1 MLSTPLNRV
10 LLQTDPAEQA
20 TLTMDA
26 PDFAP
31 PPGKLRAR
39 REI

>member
-1 MLSTPLNRV
+1 MLWTPLNRV
-10 LLQTDPAEQA
+10 LRQTDPAEQA

-26 PDFAP
+26 HFARA
-31 PPGKLRAR
+31 PGKLRAR